1 MTDKKKIILI
11 ALAVLIVIGI
21 VFSFARDGGVAPEQE
36 LNGEAENAVAITG
49 DAHFFRAGTDGEPGI
64 RNSGEAIEVFNQGDL
79 FGLAGRY
86 EVAVDSRVETR
97 LLDEN
102 DEVIQENL
110 FRSTRAGSSGTFEI
124 CCREVPEEPGSY
136 KVEAES
142 NGTILGIFLFEVGR

>member
-1 MTDKKKIILI
+1 MTKKKKIII
-11 ALAVLIVIGI
+11 AIIAALLFIGAI
-21 VFSFARDGGVAPEQE
+21 YFVFRYDEVEFEEDIFEEEVVRID
-36 LNGEAENAVAITG
+36 G